1 MVESLIIKLVNL
13 RAKKRLAINDYNYEL
28 AADIRAEEQ
37 GILKQIYEQLSP
49 IENLITNNIKF
60 TNLKGTDKLQQ
71 YMMDKYSI
79 DMTESTDKE
88 IIRALKLNELGI

>member
-13 RAKKRLAINDYNYEL
+13 RAKKRLATNDYNYEL

-71 YMMDKYSI
+71 YMMEKYSI
-79 DMTESTDKE
+79 DMSESTDKE

>member
-13 RAKKRLAINDYNYEL
+13 RAEKRLATNDYNYDL

-37 GILKQIYEQLSP
+37 GVLKQIYERLSP
-49 IENLITNNIKF
+49 IEYRISNNIKF

-79 DMTESTDKE
+79 DMSESTDKE

>member
-1 MVESLIIKLVNL
+1 MVDSLIIDLFNL
-13 RAKKRLAINDYNYEL
+13 RAEKKLAVNDYNYDL
-28 AADIRAEEQ
+28 AADIRYDEQ
-37 GILKQIYEQLSP
+37 VILKQIYELLSP
-49 IENLITNNIKF
+49 IEYRINNNIKF